1 MNTKVT
7 VLVLS
12 KYNTFIVKGIIM
24 VVVPSA
30 HIAVTF
36 STINKL

>member
-12 KYNTFIVKGIIM
+12 KYNTLILKGMIM
-24 VVVPSA
+24 IVVPCT
-30 HIAVTF
+30 HIAVPF